1 MIPSIRQAY
10 NQQFTP
16 ARYADLLASLTVETG
31 VTPAF
36 RVAETP
42 VFVPKALQEQLIAAG
57 DAVIEV
63 ILRPDLTAITEAA
76 IPKGQLVP
84 KENHHAQFIII
95 DFAITRNEAGELAPQ
110 LIELQGFP
118 SLFGFQEL
126 LARQYRRH
134 TDVPDTYSTFG
145 PGLDLQGYVELLR
158 RCILGTHHPSNVILL
173 EVMPQ
178 QQKTLIDFV
187 CTEAMLGI
195 PAVCVSDLI
204 QEGKKLYYLRNGER
218 VRVQRIYNRMI
229 SEDVA
234 AHREQLGDIVNFQHE
249 LEVEWATHPNWYY
262 RISKFLLPFIHGPFA
277 PKAWFLHELPVL
289 PQDLENYVLKPL
301 FSFAGQGVII
311 DPTPADVEKIEDP
324 ENWIL
329 QQKVEYAAAIETPT
343 GPAKC
348 EIRLMYCWPDD
359 APAPIL
365 AQNLAR
371 LSKGKMIG
379 VNYNR
384 DLDWVGGSSCFFEP

>member
-1 MIPSIRQAY
+1 MIPDIRQAF

-16 ARYADLLASLTVETG
+16 SRYTDLLAGLTVETG
-31 VTPAF
+31 VTPDF

-42 VFVPKALQEQLIAAG
+42 VFVPKKLQEQLLAAG
-57 DAVIEV
+57 EAVIEV
-63 ILRPDLTAITEAA
+63 IRRPDLLQLTEAA
-76 IPKGQLVP
+76 IPKAHLVP
-84 KENHHAQFIII
+84 KENHHPQFIII
-95 DFAITRNEAGELAPQ
+95 DFAVTRNEAGEPAPQ

-118 SLFGFQEL
+118 SLFGFQEM
-126 LARQYRRH
+126 LARQYRQYMP
-134 TDVPDTYSTFG
+134 VPETFATFG
-145 PGLDLQGYVELLR
+145 PGLDRAGYVELLR
-158 RCILGTHHPSNVILL
+158 RCILGAHHPSNVILL
-173 EVMPQ
+173 EILPR

-187 CTEAMLGI
+187 CTEALLGI
-195 PAVCVSDLI
+195 PVVCVTDLV
-204 QEGKKLYYLRNGER
+204 QEGKKLYYLKNGEK

-229 SEDVA
+229 FEDLA
-234 AHREQLGDIVNFQHE
+234 TYKEQLGTVVNFQHE

-262 RISKFLLPFIHGPFA
+262 RVSKFLLPFIHGPFA

-289 PQDLENYVLKPL
+289 PQDLEHYVLKPL

-311 DPTPADVEKIEDP
+311 DPSPADVEKIEDP

-329 QQKVEYAAAIETPT
+329 QQKVEYAAAVETPT

-359 APAPIL
+359 APAPVL

>member
-1 MIPSIRQAY
+1 MIPEIRQAY
-10 NQQFTP
+10 NQQFSS

-42 VFVPKALQEQLIAAG
+42 VFVPKKLQEQLLAAG
-57 DAVIEV
+57 DAVITTL
-63 ILRPDLTAITEAA
+63 LRPDLLSITETAIPA
-76 IPKGQLVP
+76 GLLVP
-84 KENHHAQFIII
+84 KENHHPQFIII
-95 DFAITRNEAGELAPQ
+95 DFAVTRNEAGKLTPQ

-126 LARQYRRH
+126 LARQYRQYMP
-134 TDVPDTYSTFG
+134 VPGTFSTFG
-145 PGLDLQGYVELLR
+145 PGLDRQGYVELLR
-158 RCILGTHHPSNVILL
+158 RCILGTHQPANVILL
-173 EVMPQ
+173 EVLPQ
-178 QQKTLIDFV
+178 EQKTLIDFV
-187 CTEAMLGI
+187 CTEALLGI
-195 PAVCVSDLI
+195 PAVCVSELI
-204 QEGKKLYYLRNGER
+204 QEGKKLFYLKDGKK

-229 SEDVA
+229 FEDLA
-234 AHREQLGDIVNFQHE
+234 KYKEQLGTVINFQHE

-262 RISKFLLPFIHGPFA
+262 RVSKFLLPYIHGPFA

-329 QQKVEYAAAIETPT
+329 QQKVQYAPAVETPT

-359 APAPIL
+359 AAAPVL

-379 VNYNR
+379 VNFNR

>member
-1 MIPSIRQAY
+1 MIPGIRQAY
-10 NQQFTP
+10 NQQFSP
-16 ARYADLLASLTVETG
+16 ARYADLLASLTLETG

-42 VFVPKALQEQLIAAG
+42 VFVPKELQEQLLAAG
-57 DAVIEV
+57 DAVISTL
-63 ILRPDLTAITEAA
+63 LRPDLLSLTEAS
-76 IPKGQLVP
+76 IPAGQLVP
-84 KENHHAQFIII
+84 KENHHPQFIII
-95 DFAITRNEAGELAPQ
+95 DFAVTRNEAGGLAPQ

-126 LARQYRRH
+126 LARQYRRYMP
-134 TDVPDTYSTFG
+134 VPEAFSTFG
-145 PGLDLQGYVELLR
+145 PGLDRQGYAELLR
-158 RCILGTHHPSNVILL
+158 RCILGTHQPANVILL
-173 EVMPQ
+173 EVLPQ
-178 QQKTLIDFV
+178 EQKTLIDFV

-195 PAVCVSDLI
+195 PAVCGSELV
-204 QEGKKLYYLRNGER
+204 QEGKKLFYIKDGEK

-229 SEDVA
+229 FEDLA
-234 AHREQLGDIVNFQHE
+234 KYKERLGTVINFQHE

-262 RISKFLLPFIHGPFA
+262 RVSKFLLPHIHGPFA

-311 DPTPADVEKIEDP
+311 DPTPADVAKIEDP

-329 QQKVEYAAAIETPT
+329 QQKVQYAPVVETPT

-348 EIRLMYCWPDD
+348 EIRLMYCWPDVAA
-359 APAPIL
+359 APVL

-379 VNYNR
+379 VNFNR

>member
-1 MIPSIRQAY
+1 MIPNIRQAY

-42 VFVPKALQEQLIAAG
+42 VFVPENLFAQLKAAG
-57 DAVIEV
+57 DAVIDV
-63 ILRPDLTAITEAA
+63 IRRPDLLQLTETAI
-76 IPKGQLVP
+76 PDGYLVP
-84 KENHHAQFIII
+84 KQNHHPQFIIV
-95 DFAITRNEAGELAPQ
+95 DFAITRDETGGLTPQ

-118 SLFGFQEL
+118 SLFGFQEM
-126 LARQYRRH
+126 LARQYRQYMP
-134 TDVPDTYSTFG
+134 VPETYSTFG
-145 PGLDLQGYVELLR
+145 PGLDRAGYVELLR
-158 RCILGTHHPSNVILL
+158 RCILGDHHPSNVILL
-173 EVMPQ
+173 EVLPR

-187 CTEAMLGI
+187 CTESLLGI
-195 PAVCVSDLI
+195 PAVCVSELI
-204 QEGKKLYYLRNGER
+204 QEGKKLFYLRNGEK
-218 VRVQRIYNRMI
+218 VRVHRIYNRMI
-229 SEDVA
+229 FEDLTTYKD
-234 AHREQLGDIVNFQHE
+234 QLGAVVNFQHE

-289 PQDLENYVLKPL
+289 PHDLEHYVLKPL

-311 DPTPADVEKIEDP
+311 DTTAADVEQIEDP

-359 APAPIL
+359 APAPVL

-379 VNYNR
+379 VNFNR
-384 DLDWVGGSSCFFEP
+384 DLDWVGGSSCFFET

>member
-1 MIPSIRQAY
+1 MIPNIRQAY

-16 ARYADLLASLTVETG
+16 ARYSDLLAALTVETG

-42 VFVPKALQEQLIAAG
+42 VFVPKNLFGQLKAAG
-57 DAVIEV
+57 DAVMEV
-63 ILRPDLTAITEAA
+63 IRRPDLLELTETA
-76 IPKGQLVP
+76 IPKGCLVP
-84 KENHHAQFIII
+84 KQNHHPQFIII
-95 DFAITRNEAGELAPQ
+95 DFAVTRDEAGGLAPQ

-118 SLFGFQEL
+118 SLFGFQEM
-126 LARQYRRH
+126 LARQYRQYMP
-134 TDVPDTYSTFG
+134 VPETYSTFG
-145 PGLDLQGYVELLR
+145 PGLDRAGYAELLR
-158 RCILGTHHPSNVILL
+158 RCILGGHHPSNVILL
-173 EVMPQ
+173 EVLPR

-187 CTEAMLGI
+187 CTESMLGI
-195 PAVCVSDLI
+195 PAVCVTDLV
-204 QEGKKLYYLRNGER
+204 QEGKKLFYLRDGEK
-218 VRVQRIYNRMI
+218 VRVHRIYNRMI
-229 SEDVA
+229 FEDLA
-234 AHREQLGDIVNFQHE
+234 ARKEQLGAVVNFQHE
-249 LEVEWATHPNWYY
+249 LEVEWAAHPNWYY

-289 PQDLENYVLKPL
+289 PHDLEHYVLKPL

-311 DPTPADVEKIEDP
+311 DPTAADMEQIEDP

-329 QQKVEYAAAIETPT
+329 QQKVEYAAAVETPT

-359 APAPIL
+359 APAPVL

-379 VNYNR
+379 VNFNR
-384 DLDWVGGSSCFFEP
+384 DLDWVGGSSCFFET